1 MEITVRGKHYEV
13 PEAVRERAH
22 RKFERLAHYLPALED
37 ATVEVHLGHE
47 KAKEPDLRYT
57 VHVAVSG
64 HGVHLQA
71 EEHAAKPEKAID
83 DAAHVLTR
91 QARRQKQRL
100 YRRRRARPPKARE
113 GLPPEDVEDS
123 SDAEPGEL
131 DKVTLVRHISVKPMT
146 PEEAL
151 EQMELS
157 GEEFFVF
164 HDSDVDQFVLLYRRD
179 GGDYGLIIP
188 ELS

>member
-1 MEITVRGKHYEV
+1 MEIIVRGKHYEV
-13 PEAVRERAH
+13 PDAVQERAH
-22 RKFERLAHYLPALED
+22 RKFGRLEHYLPALQD

-47 KAKEPDLRYT
+47 KAKQPELRYT

-71 EEHAAKPEKAID
+71 EEHAAQPEKAID

-91 QARRQKQRL
+91 QAQRQKQRL
-100 YRRRRARPPKARE
+100 YRRRRRQPNARE
-113 GLPPEDVEDS
+113 GLLPEDAEEPDE
-123 SDAEPGEL
+123 AEPGDL
-131 DKVTLVRHISVKPMT
+131 DKITLVRHISVKPMT

-157 GEEFFVF
+157 GDDFFVF
-164 HDSDVDQFVLLYRRD
+164 HDSDVDQFALLYRRD
-179 GGDYGLIIP
+179 AGDFGLIIP